1 MYLFAP
7 KFVIVFIVTKEVPMF
22 IVAVSICLFLL
33 LVLAGTDLM
42 VSNIS
47 QDELNNMGVEKNHN
61 E

>member
-1 MYLFAP
+1 MYLFVP
-7 KFVIVFIVTKEVPMF
+7 KFVIVFIDTKEVPMF
-22 IVAVSICLFLL
+22 IVAVSICLLLL